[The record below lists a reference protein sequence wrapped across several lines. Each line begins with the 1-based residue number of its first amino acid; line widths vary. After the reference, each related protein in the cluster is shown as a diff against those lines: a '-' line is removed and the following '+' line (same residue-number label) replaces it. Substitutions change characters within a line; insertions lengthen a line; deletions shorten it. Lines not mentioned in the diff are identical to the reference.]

1 VERDELPNVVDVGVG
16 AVGEHG
22 PAAGEP
28 EPVAVDADPVLHRL
42 LDGEVLVRH
51 VGEPGDVAAGG
62 PRERGPVPGR
72 RGHQAPQPLP
82 LRRRAVPLAVHQ
94 AVPREPQRPL
104 HVLARR
110 VLRVLGRARRVP
122 PPPRRGRGGG
132 GGAGRGGAS
141 VERRGRV
148 ARGEVEGR
156 GARAGAAG
164 AGPGPPLR
172 GGGGV
177 RAGDGGGDGDGSFVG
192 WGGEAAV
199 LPDAD
204 EVGGGAEEGDGHE
217 RKERGAA
224 GGGGV
229 TTLGRRG
236 VADVS
241 ARSRRREIAGKQHR
255 EVSLLTGFSSPLSCL
270 AAAFENST
278 WALYWATLE

>member
-1 VERDELPNVVDVGVG
+1 MRHI
-16 AVGEHG
+16 GET
-22 PAAGEP
+22 
-28 EPVAVDADPVLHRL
+28 
-42 LDGEVLVRH
+42 
-51 VGEPGDVAAGG
+51 GDVVASG
-62 PRERGPVPGR
+62 PREWRPVANR

-132 GGAGRGGAS
+132 GGGAAGRGGAS

-177 RAGDGGGDGDGSFVG
+177 RAGDGGGDGDGGSVG

-204 EVGGGAEEGDGHE
+204 EVGGGTEEGDGHE
-217 RKERGAA
+217 RQERGAA
-224 GGGGV
+224 GGGGRDV
-229 TTLGRRG
+229 QLRGRRADPHG
-236 VADVS
+236 VCPSQRAS
-241 ARSRRREIAGKQHR
+241 ASVPPARCRSQW
-255 EVSLLTGFSSPLSCL
+255 EVALLKNVL
-270 AAAFENST
+270 A
-278 WALYWATLE
+278 WA